1 MCIEGD
7 KSRSQHSCIRMRPVP
22 TDRERY
28 TTWMVYYLLYYTLV
42 FPDDKEMEVCTAKRE
57 QRMRT
62 EKIECSAL
70 DRQCSWPRKPRKDRR
85 KAHAVMT
92 PTPGAPFLSL
102 CAVEAVPVGL
112 GSWTLL
118 LLSRATIT
126 DGSPVCFGAR
136 WGIPHLKDSLASK
149 IGYFG
154 ERRTA
159 ETPSLRQQLL

>member
-1 MCIEGD
+1 MIR
-7 KSRSQHSCIRMRPVP
+7 KWRSAQ
-22 TDRERY
+22 
-28 TTWMVYYLLYYTLV
+28 L
-42 FPDDKEMEVCTAKRE
+42 RE

-70 DRQCSWPRKPRKDRR
+70 DCQCSWPRKPKKDRR
-85 KAHAVMT
+85 NVHAVMA
-92 PTPGAPFLSL
+92 PTQGAPFLSL
-102 CAVEAVPVGL
+102 CAVEAVLVGL
-112 GSWTLL
+112 VSWTLL

-136 WGIPHLKDSLASK
+136 WGILHLRDSQASK

-154 ERRTA
+154 ERQTA